1 MSRRRVA
8 LVVLAAFFLALF
20 SDRLLNLVAPYG
32 ETVNGLPRT
41 WRWLEDPIRQ
51 GILVALGLFAL
62 GLAPRTWAR
71 ELGLDRGLGTGLA
84 FGLLATLPMA
94 IGFAATG
101 ELNPAI
107 DPLFLVFSVVVWSLA
122 EEIVF
127 RGFAFGLLRRRA
139 GWGFWPAA
147 LATAAV
153 FGLGHLY
160 NVAVRDAAVMEA
172 VGVVAITG
180 IGGVLFAWIY
190 ERWDTLWA
198 PYAVHAAMNLWWIV
212 FAVDEHALG
221 GWAANAFRL
230 VAVVV
235 VIVWTARRSRAE
247 RWGEASRA

>member
-1 MSRRRVA
+1 MSRQRTA

-20 SDRLLNLVAPYG
+20 SDRLLNLVVPYG
-32 ETVNGLPRT
+32 ATVNELPRV

-51 GILVALGLFAL
+51 GVFIALGLLAL

-71 ELGLDRGLGTGLA
+71 ELGLDRGLGAGLA

-101 ELNPAI
+101 ALNPEI

-127 RGFAFGLLRRRA
+127 RGFGFGLLRRCA

-160 NVAVRDAAVMEA
+160 NVAVRDTAVMEA

-180 IGGVLFAWIY
+180 IGGILFAWIY

-230 VAVVV
+230 VAVIV
-235 VIVWTARRSRAE
+235 VIAWTARRPRSA
-247 RWGEASRA
+247 RWAGAAPA